1 MNLTSTHPL
10 AQMHTLASVYDKL
23 LPHLNKPIACAVQA
37 NKGCAGILMEKL
49 AGIPQ
54 TSNILDCVDGE
65 VKSFPLT
72 INRKGF
78 IVPQETVAVTMVK
91 PESLLT
97 VPFAESNVYKKLAH
111 TLYLPLL
118 REGDDVSIRA
128 LVIHT
133 IEPASPLFTALEADY
148 NAIAAAY
155 KETKTLVGTSHL
167 GTYLQTRTKGAGHG
181 STSRAFY
188 LRKNFLQEHIILHR

>member
-1 MNLTSTHPL
+1 
-10 AQMHTLASVYDKL
+10 MHTLASVYEKL
-23 LPHLNKPIACAVQA
+23 LPHLNKRIACAVQA

-118 REGDDVSIRA
+118 REGDNVSIRA
-128 LVIHT
+128 LVVHT
-133 IEPASPLFTALEADY
+133 IEHGSLLYKQLEEDY
-148 NAIAAAY
+148 NAIAARVMQDLGVPINDLNAWITPRFEAFHKPKDLHYTEAGSAY
-155 KETKTLVGTSHL
+155 LAEKVAKEIAAAL
-167 GTYLQTRTKGAGHG
+167 GK
-181 STSRAFY
+181 
-188 LRKNFLQEHIILHR
+188 

>member
-1 MNLTSTHPL
+1 
-10 AQMHTLASVYDKL
+10 MHTLSSVYDKL
-23 LPHLNKPIACAVQA
+23 LPHLNKQIACAVQA

-49 AGIPQ
+49 ADIPQ

-78 IVPQETVAVTMVK
+78 IVPKETLAVTMVK

-97 VPFAESNVYKKLAH
+97 VPFAESNVYKKLQH

-118 REGDDVSIRA
+118 REGDNVSIRA
-128 LVIHT
+128 LVLHS
-133 IEPASPLFTALEADY
+133 IEPTSLLYRQLEADY

-155 KETKTLVGTSHL
+155 REKNTLVGTSDI

>member
-1 MNLTSTHPL
+1 
-10 AQMHTLASVYDKL
+10 
-23 LPHLNKPIACAVQA
+23 
-37 NKGCAGILMEKL
+37 MEKL
-49 AGIPQ
+49 ADIPQ

-78 IVPQETVAVTMVK
+78 IVPKETLAVTMVK

-97 VPFAESNVYKKLAH
+97 VPFAESNVYKKLQH

-118 REGDDVSIRA
+118 REGDNVSIRA

-155 KETKTLVGTSHL
+155 REKNTLVGTSDI